1 MIKLSIVKDALEDVN
16 MERSCYFSKKTNEIL
31 WYWSYNEENS
41 TYKEEDEKN
50 ENIIMM
56 FNFFTKN
63 DYDIMQ
69 DFIDEVKETKVKE
82 ELYRVTIGKGAFSR
96 FRYVLEKN
104 NIIDD
109 WYKYRDNKYKEIA
122 KEWCIDNNIEFEED
136 C

>member
-1 MIKLSIVKDALEDVN
+1 MIKLSIVNDALEDVN
-16 MERSCYFSKKTNEIL
+16 MERSCYFNKKTNEIL
-31 WYWSYNEENS
+31 WHWSYNEENS

-56 FNFFTKN
+56 FDFFTKN

-82 ELYRVTIGKGAFSR
+82 ELYSVTRGKGAFSR

-109 WYKYRDNKYKEIA
+109 WYKYRANKYKKIA
-122 KEWCIDNNIEFEED
+122 KEWCFDNNIEFEED